1 MEYCAG
7 GSCLDLLRPGLITE
21 DYIMIIVK
29 ELLLGLDYLHSD
41 QKLHR
46 DIKGMTFT
54 ATVVSTLETNF
65 NMCLAANI
73 LLSGNGQVKLADFG
87 VSGQLSATMTKKNT
101 FVGTPFWMAP
111 EVIKQSGYDYK
122 ADIWSLGITAI
133 ELATGQP
140 PYSDI
145 HPMKV
150 LFLIPKN
157 NPPMLQGNFSKA
169 FKEFISL
176 CLRRDPRERPT
187 AKELL
192 RHPFLRKAK
201 RTTYLT
207 ELIERH
213 ERWQAIHGRGT
224 PDYDEE
230 YPSEPTPQSSKPSPE
245 DEDLWDFGTV
255 RPAGGRGPGLQALSG
270 AAANT
275 RNQNPGHWP
284 SDTAHNS
291 GVESSSDLENKQSKE
306 TLRVDSAPQSPQ
318 KQKFS
323 LPSPMPSPTKVP
335 LPQSPQKPSTYAVP
349 KTPSSQLSQ
358 PQPPPTRKN
367 ESPATKDYDK
377 ALQQSLSSDLTFLQ
391 LGETP
396 SVATPFLPQ
405 SQTQRPAPDSVIR
418 KPVPSKASI
427 RMHNE
432 SRHTPSVVSNSKM
445 TETPKFTE
453 QKSLPPFQPQ
463 SLSTPQPSSH
473 NQRTKEAEDIDSKSP
488 ASNSPASPSDA
499 NALGKYVIIPALEHA
514 LHCRARGLNTLLQ
527 EPGRMPT
534 ESRQRYQ
541 YAHERIKKLAIK
553 TASIF
558 NEIDK
563 WDQDAPVDMAM
574 GQSSFTEAFL
584 DALMRFCEVETAE
597 PEGAVDR

>member
-1 MEYCAG
+1 
-7 GSCLDLLRPGLITE
+7 
-21 DYIMIIVK
+21 
-29 ELLLGLDYLHSD
+29 
-41 QKLHR
+41 
-46 DIKGMTFT
+46 
-54 ATVVSTLETNF
+54 
-65 NMCLAANI
+65 MCLAANI

-157 NPPMLQGNFSKA
+157 NPPLLQGNFSKT
-169 FKEFISL
+169 FKEFVSL

-192 RHPFLRKAK
+192 RHPFLKKAK

-224 PDYDEE
+224 PDYDDD
-230 YPSEPTPQSSKPSPE
+230 YPSEPAPQSSKPSPE

-255 RPAGGRGPGLQALSG
+255 RPAGGRAAAGLQALSG
-270 AAANT
+270 AAANV
-275 RNQNPGHWP
+275 RNQNHGHSP
-284 SDTAHNS
+284 SETVHNS
-291 GVESSSDLENKQSKE
+291 GAESSTDLENKQSKE
-306 TLRVDSAPQSPQ
+306 TVRVDPAPQSPQ
-318 KQKFS
+318 KQIFS
-323 LPSPMPSPTKVP
+323 MPSPMPSPTKVP

-349 KTPSSQLSQ
+349 RTPSSQLSQ
-358 PQPPPTRKN
+358 QHPPPFKKT
-367 ESPATKDYDK
+367 ESPSTKDYDK

-391 LGETP
+391 LGESP
-396 SVATPFLPQ
+396 SAAPPFHP
-405 SQTQRPAPDSVIR
+405 QTQSPLPAPDSVIR

-432 SRHTPSVVSNSKM
+432 SRYSPSVSTPKM
-445 TETPKFTE
+445 TETPTKLTE

-463 SLSTPQPSSH
+463 SLSTPQPSSSSSSH
-473 NQRTKEAEDIDSKSP
+473 QRTKEAENTDSKSP
-488 ASNSPASPSDA
+488 VSNSPASPSDA

-597 PEGAVDR
+597 PEGTTTDR